1 MVCAIFRLSRLLSES
16 PPAHAAFAVWQNDC
30 ALATP
35 IPDGD
40 IEVVMTEASSANFE
54 MSINLPL
61 GVLANQLMRIEA
73 DLRLLNMKALRCARE
88 RENQRLTGGIE
99 ARLDNINETLES
111 IRDLVSDIEDCLQ
124 PRSTD
129 VGEPPSK
136 KHTSPVDSHRKP
148 QAERDD

>member
-1 MVCAIFRLSRLLSES
+1 V
-16 PPAHAAFAVWQNDC
+16 
-30 ALATP
+30 
-35 IPDGD
+35 
-40 IEVVMTEASSANFE
+40 EVIMTEASSANFE

-88 RENQRLTGGIE
+88 RENQRPTGDIE
-99 ARLDNINETLES
+99 ARLDNINATLES

-124 PRSTD
+124 PKPTE
-129 VGEPPSK
+129 VGEPQSSK
-136 KHTSPVDSHRKP
+136 NASPVDSHRKL